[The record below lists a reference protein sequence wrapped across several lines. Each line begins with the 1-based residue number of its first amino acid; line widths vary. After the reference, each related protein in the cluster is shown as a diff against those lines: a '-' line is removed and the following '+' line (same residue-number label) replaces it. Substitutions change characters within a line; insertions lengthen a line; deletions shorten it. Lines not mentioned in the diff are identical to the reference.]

1 MYHYSKKT
9 FYICLITFKNKH
21 IMKKVLLTAAAV
33 LSLTFVNAQSNQ
45 KGTKHVNIM
54 GGFLSG
60 SSTFQA
66 DAAGSKEV
74 KFSAAGAQFGANFQ
88 YGLAESFSAGIGLE
102 IGTAVLTP
110 KDVDYT
116 NGNYDFFETDLTST
130 ISALKV
136 NLSGRYYILNKDKV
150 NIYAG
155 PSVGYTSGKSV
166 LDIFEP
172 ETKYTG
178 LNYGVNAGAN
188 FYFSDVVGIIV
199 NLGYEG
205 NNLKTKTIEDG
216 KEYTGKAT
224 LSGIKAMVGLAL
236 KF

>member
-1 MYHYSKKT
+1 
-9 FYICLITFKNKH
+9 
-21 IMKKVLLTAAAV
+21 MKKVLLTAAAV

-60 SSTFQA
+60 SSTSQD
-66 DAAGSKEV
+66 DAAGSKES
-74 KFSAAGAQFGANFQ
+74 KYSAAGAQFGANFQ

-102 IGTAVLTP
+102 IGTAVLTD
-110 KDVDYT
+110 KEVDIY
-116 NGNYDFFETDLTST
+116 NYEIPT

-136 NLSGRYYILNKDKV
+136 NVSGRYYILNKDKV

-155 PSVGYTSGKSV
+155 PSVGYTSGKTV
-166 LDIFEP
+166 LDILKP

-205 NNLKTKTIEDG
+205 NNLKTKQIEDG

-224 LSGIKAMVGLAL
+224 ISGIKAMVGLAL